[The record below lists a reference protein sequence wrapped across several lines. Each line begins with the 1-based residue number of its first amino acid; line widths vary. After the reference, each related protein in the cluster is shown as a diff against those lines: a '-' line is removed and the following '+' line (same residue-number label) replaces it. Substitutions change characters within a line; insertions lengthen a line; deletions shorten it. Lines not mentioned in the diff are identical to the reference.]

1 MFGLGTTELILILVI
16 VMVLFGAKKLPALGE
31 GLAKG
36 IKSFRSNLSDEKK
49 EQKEDKAE
57 TDKVMDTS
65 KAVDAEKVE
74 ITDKEKSKVV

>member
-36 IKSFRSNLSDEKK
+36 IKSFRTNIKDEKTK
-49 EQKEDKAE
+49 
-57 TDKVMDTS
+57 
-65 KAVDAEKVE
+65 E
-74 ITDKEKSKVV
+74 ITESDKDKS

>member
-36 IKSFRSNLSDEKK
+36 IRSFRVNLADENK
-49 EQKEDKAE
+49 ESKED
-57 TDKVMDTS
+57 V
-65 KAVDAEKVE
+65 VDAEKVE
-74 ITDKEKSKVV
+74 EKSKEETKSS

>member
-36 IKSFRSNLSDEKK
+36 IKSFRTNLSDNTDKSASA
-49 EQKEDKAE
+49 EDKK
-57 TDKVMDTS
+57 T
-65 KAVDAEKVE
+65 
-74 ITDKEKSKVV
+74 

>member
-36 IKSFRSNLSDEKK
+36 IRSFRTNISMDDKDKKPENDTIDAEVSSAEKK
-49 EQKEDKAE
+49 P
-57 TDKVMDTS
+57 
-65 KAVDAEKVE
+65 EKQQE
-74 ITDKEKSKVV
+74 EKSS

>member
-36 IKSFRSNLSDEKK
+36 IKSFRTNLSDNTDKSDGV
-49 EQKEDKAE
+49 EDK
-57 TDKVMDTS
+57 
-65 KAVDAEKVE
+65 KA
-74 ITDKEKSKVV
+74 

>member
-36 IKSFRSNLSDEKK
+36 IRSFRVNLADDNK
-49 EQKEDKAE
+49 E
-57 TDKVMDTS
+57 S
-65 KAVDAEKVE
+65 KDDNVVDAEKVE
-74 ITDKEKSKVV
+74 EKVKEESKSS

>member
-36 IKSFRSNLSDEKK
+36 IRSFRTNISD
-49 EQKEDKAE
+49 D
-57 TDKVMDTS
+57 TDK
-65 KAVDAEKVE
+65 
-74 ITDKEKSKVV
+74 IKSSE

>member
-36 IKSFRSNLSDEKK
+36 IRSFRVNLADDSK
-49 EQKEDKAE
+49 EEGVVE
-57 TDKVMDTS
+57 
-65 KAVDAEKVE
+65 AEKVE
-74 ITDKEKSKVV
+74 EKAKEETKSS

>member
-36 IKSFRSNLSDEKK
+36 IKSFRTNISMDDKDKKSEK
-49 EQKEDKAE
+49 ETIDAEVSSAENKEDK
-57 TDKVMDTS
+57 
-65 KAVDAEKVE
+65 
-74 ITDKEKSKVV
+74 KSS

>member
-36 IKSFRSNLSDEKK
+36 IKSFRTNISMDDKDKKDEDKTIDVEVSSAEKQKDEKP
-49 EQKEDKAE
+49 
-57 TDKVMDTS
+57 S
-65 KAVDAEKVE
+65 
-74 ITDKEKSKVV
+74 